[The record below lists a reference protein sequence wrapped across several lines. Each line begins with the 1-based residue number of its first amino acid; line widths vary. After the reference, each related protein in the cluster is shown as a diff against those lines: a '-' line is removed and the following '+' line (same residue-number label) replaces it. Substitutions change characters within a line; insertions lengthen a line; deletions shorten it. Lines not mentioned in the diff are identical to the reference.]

1 MPEPRWT
8 LLVHG
13 GRVDDGDACL
23 AAARAGA
30 TVLRYGGGAVQA
42 VEAALRSFR
51 RGSGEDVDAPL
62 DGLITDGRTLR
73 PAGTGVAGE
82 GRWGAVALDV
92 NGHLAAG
99 GWGDALADDAAGAA
113 SVLGAAPGA
122 AGRIVHTLED
132 GGEPRDAVRG
142 PMPTV
147 AVDRRGRVGFASGDG
162 VLALADQGTEPRLV
176 ASADGGRELL
186 DG

>member
-1 MPEPRWT
+1 MPDPRWT

-13 GRVDDGDACL
+13 GSSDGEACL

-30 TVLRYGGGAVQA
+30 TVLRYGGGAMQG

-73 PAGTGVAGE
+73 TEGAPRAGE
-82 GRWGAVALDV
+82 GRWGAVALDGD
-92 NGHLAAG
+92 GHLAAG
-99 GWGDALADDAAGAA
+99 GWGDAHADDAAGAA
-113 SVLGAAPGA
+113 STLGAAAAARIVQVMEEGSEPLAAVAA
-122 AGRIVHTLED
+122 AGPVSVIAL
-132 GGEPRDAVRG
+132 
-142 PMPTV
+142 
-147 AVDRRGRVGFASGDG
+147 DRRGRTGFGLGRGA
-162 VLALADQGTEPRLV
+162 LALARHGSEPRLV
-176 ASADGGRELL
+176 QAAEDDRELL

>member
-8 LLVHG
+8 LLVHSG
-13 GRVDDGDACL
+13 SPGDGDACL

-30 TVLRYGGGAVQA
+30 VVLRYGGGAVQA

-73 PAGTGVAGE
+73 RSSGEGSAGE
-82 GRWGAVALDV
+82 GRWGAVALAGE
-92 NGHLAAG
+92 GHLAAG
-99 GWGDALADDAAGAA
+99 GWGDAHADDAAGAA
-113 SVLGAAPGA
+113 SVLGGPA
-122 AGRIVHTLED
+122 AGRIVQALEE
-132 GGEPRDAVRG
+132 GVETRSAAAMAGASAV
-142 PMPTV
+142 V
-147 AVDRRGRVGFASGDG
+147 VDRRGRIGLAPGDG
-162 VLALADQGTEPRLV
+162 ALAMADNGSEPRLMG
-176 ASADGGRELL
+176 SRELL